1 MRLVPDSYTI
11 ISIVTAALYMLLL
24 LGIVILLRKQLA
36 LIPDYINRNK
46 RFSRIRKEELSAKL
60 SSAHLNNILKIV
72 MKKPISSM
80 AFIALSIA
88 FFIIIFFVSVST
100 LSIIQ
105 SFIIATCFSLLPIL
119 LVKMKLE
126 RVRRKGS
133 FEGEELM
140 ALLLTQYWASGSNI
154 MDTIEKVVMTDKEI
168 KVTSKLLSVML
179 IEIRSTGNKDK
190 IRIATDRFAYSINTS
205 WSKMLAYHFR
215 VAILT
220 GSEIGLALEDI
231 LVQLREAR
239 GLMEER
245 KRING
250 ESVRITIFLIPSLY
264 LGSVFASVGFLDLT
278 FMQFIRNQFFSP
290 EGAGLFVII
299 VFLFIL
305 NLVLLEVITN
315 RKLDY

>member
-1 MRLVPDSYTI
+1 MSLIPDSYTI

-36 LIPDYINRNK
+36 LIPDYINRNR
-46 RFSRIRKEELSAKL
+46 RFSRIKKEELEQKL
-60 SSAHLNNILKIV
+60 SSAHLNNILKVV
-72 MKKPISSM
+72 MKKPISSTT
-80 AFIALSIA
+80 FIALSIA
-88 FFIIIFFVSVST
+88 FFLIIFFVSVST
-100 LSIIQ
+100 LHIFQ
-105 SFIIATCFSLLPIL
+105 SFVVAICFSLLPFLMI
-119 LVKMKLE
+119 KMKLE

-133 FEGEELM
+133 FEGEELL

-154 MDTIEKVVMTDKEI
+154 MDTIEKVIAGGKDI
-168 KVTSKLLSVML
+168 KITSKLLSAML

-190 IRIATDRFAYSINTS
+190 IRIATERFAYSINTS

-250 ESVRITIFLIPSLY
+250 ESVRITVFLIPGLY
-264 LGSVFASVGFLDLT
+264 IGSVLVSVGFLDLT
-278 FMQFIRNQFFSP
+278 FMQYLRNQFFTP

-299 VFLFIL
+299 LFLFIL
-305 NLVLLEVITN
+305 NLVLLEIITN